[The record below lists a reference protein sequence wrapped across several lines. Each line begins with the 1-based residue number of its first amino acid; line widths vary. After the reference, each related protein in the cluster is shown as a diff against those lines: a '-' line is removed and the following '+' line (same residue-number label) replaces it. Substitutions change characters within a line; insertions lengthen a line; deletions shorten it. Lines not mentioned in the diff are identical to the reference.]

1 MRTERLAGF
10 VIDTPAA
17 SIPRELLSCA
27 ADAFLDT
34 VGVALAGTR
43 EPASQLAVRWVQG
56 IGGNGVASVWG
67 TAVRAPAAEAA
78 FANGVAAHALD
89 FDDSL
94 PSLRSHPSATMVPTA
109 LAVGEATGASGRDV
123 AGAYVLGL
131 EVAGKLGKALGN
143 AHFQR
148 GWHTTATIGIFACTA
163 VAGRLLGLDT
173 RGLQTAWG
181 IAASQM
187 SGLTRN
193 FSTMT
198 KPLHAGHAARCAV
211 MSASLAHS
219 GFTADTAIFD
229 GDRSVVATYGSE
241 NGTDLAGAL
250 DQLGA
255 PWEIVNP
262 GIYVKRWACCYC
274 NHRPLG
280 GLFQLLSEHQIA
292 TEEVESVSIGFLP
305 GSDTALLS
313 SNPSTGLE
321 GKFSIEYVVA
331 AALLDRR
338 ITLETFTDD
347 MVRRPRIR
355 ELIGK
360 VRRYRIEDD
369 GVYSG
374 LVGHTDVEIATRRG
388 RFRLRVEKTPGSPA
402 WPVSAE
408 DRVAKFLD
416 CSGRV
421 LGEEGA
427 RHVLALGR
435 LFTQAPDVATFA
447 RAMQGRA
454 ADERT
459 RAPAYARSAG

>member
-1 MRTERLAGF
+1 M
-10 VIDTPAA
+10 
-17 SIPRELLSCA
+17 
-27 ADAFLDT
+27 
-34 VGVALAGTR
+34 
-43 EPASQLAVRWVQG
+43 
-56 IGGNGVASVWG
+56 
-67 TAVRAPAAEAA
+67 
-78 FANGVAAHALD
+78 
-89 FDDSL
+89 
-94 PSLRSHPSATMVPTA
+94 
-109 LAVGEATGASGRDV
+109 
-123 AGAYVLGL
+123 LGL

-163 VAGRLLGLDT
+163 AAGKLLGLDA
-173 RGLQTAWG
+173 RRLQAAWG

-193 FSTMT
+193 FGTMT
-198 KPLHAGHAARCAV
+198 KPLHAGHAAHSAV
-211 MSASLAHS
+211 LSASLAQS
-219 GFTADTAIFD
+219 GFTADMAIFD

-241 NGTDLAGAL
+241 NGIDLASAL

-255 PWEIVNP
+255 PWEIADP
-262 GIYVKRWACCYC
+262 GLYVKRWPCCYC

-280 GLFQLLSEHQIA
+280 GLFQLLGEHQIA

-321 GKFSIEYVVA
+321 GKFSIEYAVA

-347 MVRRPRIR
+347 MVSRPRIR

-374 LVGHTDVEIATRRG
+374 LVGYTDVEITTQRG
-388 RFRLRVEKTPGSPA
+388 CFRMRVDKTPGSPA
-402 WPVSAE
+402 WPLSAE

-427 RHVLALGR
+427 RHLLALGR
-435 LFTQAPDVATFA
+435 GLTKAPSVDAFAHATQ
-447 RAMQGRA
+447 R
-454 ADERT
+454 RT
-459 RAPAYARSAG
+459 AGERAPVFARSAG

>member
-1 MRTERLAGF
+1 MLTQRLADF
-10 VIDTPAA
+10 VIDTPSAV
-17 SIPRELLSCA
+17 IPGDALSGA

-34 VGVALAGTR
+34 VGVALAGTI
-43 EPASQLAVRWVQG
+43 EPVSALAERWVETL
-56 IGGNGVASVWG
+56 GGRGVASVWG
-67 TAVRAPAAEAA
+67 TAMRAPSAEAA
-78 FANGVAAHALD
+78 FANGIAAHALD

-109 LAVGEATGASGRDV
+109 LAVGEATGATGRDV
-123 AGAYVLGL
+123 LAAYVLGL

-148 GWHTTATIGIFACTA
+148 GWHTTSTIGIFACTA
-163 VAGRLLGLDT
+163 VAGKLLGLDA
-173 RGLQTAWG
+173 RRLQAAWG

-193 FSTMT
+193 FGTMT

-211 MSASLAHS
+211 LSASLAHG

-229 GDRSVVATYGSE
+229 GERSVVATYGSE
-241 NGTDLAGAL
+241 NGIPLADAL

-255 PWEIVNP
+255 PWEIANP
-262 GIYVKRWACCYC
+262 GLYVKRWPCCYC

-280 GLFQLLSEHQIA
+280 GLFQLLDEHRIA
-292 TEEVESVSIGFLP
+292 TEEVESVAVGFLP

-321 GKFSIEYVVA
+321 GKFSIEYAVA

-347 MVRRPRIR
+347 RVRRPLVR

-374 LVGHTDVEIATRRG
+374 LVGYTDIEVATRRG
-388 RFRLRVEKTPGSPA
+388 RFRTRVDRTPGSPA
-402 WPVSAE
+402 WPMSAE

-427 RHVLALGR
+427 RRLLALGQQ
-435 LFTQAPDVATFA
+435 LTHAPDVSGVTGATRTPAA
-447 RAMQGRA
+447 R
-454 ADERT
+454 T
-459 RAPAYARSAG
+459 PAPARVRPAG